1 MKATWD
7 FGALLKDVGTLYG
20 ERQAKL
26 IEPCLQ
32 SIAKRQRYAAYHY
45 METRRLLG
53 PPLEGRDSAAVPAEP
68 ILSTDIDAQGGHAHY
83 GQAEA
88 HYVAL
93 LHCMHAVADSLAY
106 TLYFALGLNREFDKL
121 LPERSIAIGSVRDRL
136 EPGDIKEAARTMMID
151 ADLKYV
157 AALVSHSKDRS
168 IIETYLAVST
178 PSAVGEP
185 RGLKL
190 AAFEH
195 DGERYPARWVE
206 PFVTGA
212 FSRQTVHVFQIGNLL
227 NAEVSRRVAELPAPV
242 TVQ

>member
-7 FGALLKDVGTLYG
+7 FGALLQDVGALYG
-20 ERQAKL
+20 ERQLKL

-32 SIAKRQRYAAYHY
+32 SVAKRQRYAAYHY

-68 ILSTDIDAQGGHAHY
+68 MLSTEIDTRGGHAPY
-83 GQAEA
+83 AQAEA

-93 LHCMHAVADSLAY
+93 LQCMHALADSLAH

-121 LPERSIAIGSVRDRL
+121 LPDRDISILSVRDRL
-136 EPGDIKEAARTMMID
+136 EPGDIKEAARSMMVD
-151 ADLKYV
+151 ADLKYL
-157 AALVSHSKDRS
+157 AALVDHSKDRS
-168 IIETYLAVST
+168 IIETYLAVGT
-178 PSAVGEP
+178 AAAVGEP
-185 RGLKL
+185 RGLRL

-195 DGERYPARWVE
+195 DGERYPARWAE

-227 NAEVSRRVAELPAPV
+227 NAELSRRVTELPAAALH
-242 TVQ
+242 